1 MSYRQMHMIC
11 SISLLVVSN
20 LSSEESVY
28 LIKHFDA
35 ENSPNTPC
43 DVDTECDTAPWY
55 VKHKTYEELDEE
67 DVGSQLQ
74 QDTTWPAEREDFS
87 DTLLR

>member
-1 MSYRQMHMIC
+1 MRYRIT
-11 SISLLVVSN
+11 SLIFCASLIVAAN
-20 LSSEESVY
+20 LSSEEPVY
-28 LIKHFDA
+28 LIKHFGA

-43 DVDTECDTAPWY
+43 DVDEECDTAPWY
-55 VKHKTYEELDEE
+55 VKHKTYEELEEE